1 MKILSNISFRHVA
14 LGFSILLAVGCLFIV
29 RYAMSEFARSETGN
43 ETHTPVDLLAPEN
56 EPEPPEDVPDFFRDG
71 EDSEQSGDAN
81 GKQLI

>member
-1 MKILSNISFRHVA
+1 
-14 LGFSILLAVGCLFIV
+14 
-29 RYAMSEFARSETGN
+29 MSEFARSETGN

-71 EDSEQSGDAN
+71 EETERIGDAN